1 MDKLTRQLF
10 KLKSLELRNGTS
22 PFLSQQMQEVRDK
35 IDAQKKCTRVHLNKV
50 CK

>member
-22 PFLSQQMQEVRDK
+22 PFLAKQMKMLMDK
-35 IDAQKKCTRVHLNKV
+35 IDAQKECTHVHLNKV
-50 CK
+50 HK